1 MVPFQ
6 MWLVRTFAGAR
17 PVAALMHTAWA
28 WPAAESLHFIGLSLL
43 VGGVGLFDLRLLGLG
58 RRIPIATWHR
68 LIKWGLL
75 GFAINVSTGSL
86 FLLAEPDQY
95 VYNPS
100 FQFKLLFIAIAGAN
114 ALLFYATSWRRVAAA
129 DAPLD
134 APRAAKLAAVISLSM
149 WIGVIVAGRLLTFH
163 RPFPCEP
170 GEAGF
175 LADCIP
181 GYYDQYRR

>member
-43 VGGVGLFDLRLLGLG
+43 VGTIGLFDLRLLGVG
-58 RRIPIATWHR
+58 RKIPIATFHR
-68 LIKWGLL
+68 LIPWGLL
-75 GFAINVSTGSL
+75 GFAINLSTGSL

-95 VYNPS
+95 IYNVS
-100 FQFKLLFIAIAGAN
+100 FHLKMLFIGIAGAN
-114 ALLFYATSWRRVAAA
+114 ALVFYATAYRRIAAPG
-129 DAPLD
+129 APLD
-134 APRAAKLAAVISLSM
+134 APRVAKGIAVVSLSM

-181 GYYDQYRR
+181 GYYDQYRP